1 MIIFLFLKE
10 MDFQIDQPNKIY
22 IIGDRKVGKS
32 NIIRF
37 LQGKSFSQ
45 KIQSIMGIS
54 FSYLTLNNIK
64 FTIKEMTD
72 NDQFK
77 FINYYKDE
85 IEDILLLIV
94 VFSID
99 NEKSF
104 EYAKWLIQFTFDN
117 MTNNQMPI
125 LLCGNKC
132 DLKKENVDEN
142 LIFELVNNIK
152 DCKYVQISCKEGINM
167 KHILKFIK
175 KIEINDDM
183 KEKNINQNLEGIS
196 VGSCNIF

>member
-1 MIIFLFLKE
+1 MIIVLFLKE

-22 IIGDRKVGKS
+22 IIGDRMVGKS

-99 NEKSF
+99 KARINVLSLLLRKKAGRRTRS
-104 EYAKWLIQFTFDN
+104 
-117 MTNNQMPI
+117 TN
-125 LLCGNKC
+125 C
-132 DLKKENVDEN
+132 LKN
-142 LIFELVNNIK
+142 
-152 DCKYVQISCKEGINM
+152 
-167 KHILKFIK
+167 
-175 KIEINDDM
+175 
-183 KEKNINQNLEGIS
+183 
-196 VGSCNIF
+196 